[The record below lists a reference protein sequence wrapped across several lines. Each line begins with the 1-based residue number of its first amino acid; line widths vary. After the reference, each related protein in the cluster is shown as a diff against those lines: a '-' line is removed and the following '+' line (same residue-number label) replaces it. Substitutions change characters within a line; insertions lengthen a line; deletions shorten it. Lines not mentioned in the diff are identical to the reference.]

1 MKATTKI
8 APKRLPERRFTQKP
22 PVEQWGQDHWSLLAY
37 IQTRCV
43 DYGGEINLDHFRC
56 NEKRHPGFVA
66 RHSKW
71 SPSSGTRLKFDIT
84 LPGHDD
90 HDVAA
95 DLEAAGLLK
104 HIGTGVNPVFKLT
117 AEGWRVVNLLFQH
130 KAAGQNYASFNYP
143 HPKPPTLQEELDD
156 LRRRAAQACTCDGGN
171 TRGCSACVAE
181 RQLTNFDL
189 TGQTV

>member
-1 MKATTKI
+1 MKSATKT

-22 PVEQWGQDHWSLLAY
+22 TVEQWGQDHWSLLAY

-43 DYGGEINLDHFRC
+43 DHGGEINLDHFRC
-56 NEKRHPGFVA
+56 NEKRHPGLVA
-66 RHSKW
+66 RHAKG
-71 SPSSGTRLKFDIT
+71 SSDNGTRLKFGFLT
-84 LPGHDD
+84 NHDD

-104 HIGTGVNPVFKLT
+104 HIGTGINPKFKLT
-117 AEGWRVVNLLFQH
+117 AEGWRVVNLLFRH

-171 TRGCSACVAE
+171 TNGCSACVAE
-181 RQLTNFDL
+181 RQLKGFDFAGK
-189 TGQTV
+189 TI